1 MSETADTTDTDLD
14 VNGMRRVPWRERAA
28 HYVETSFRTPGLA
41 TFLAWI
47 RHGPGRTFIWGGEQ
61 WERSLTPKLHLP
73 LATCQ
78 ELGLTVLPQH
88 PQAQSEWARL
98 AREGHEVWQVFAH
111 GRYLGVIADGVYHSY
126 QEIDRAHHVT

>member
-14 VNGMRRVPWRERAA
+14 VNGMRRVRWRERAA
-28 HYVETSFRTPGLA
+28 YYVETSFRTPELA

-47 RHGPGRTFIWGGEQ
+47 RHRPGRTFTWGGEH

-78 ELGLTVLPQH
+78 DLGLTVLP
-88 PQAQSEWARL
+88 
-98 AREGHEVWQVFAH
+98 
-111 GRYLGVIADGVYHSY
+111 
-126 QEIDRAHHVT
+126 